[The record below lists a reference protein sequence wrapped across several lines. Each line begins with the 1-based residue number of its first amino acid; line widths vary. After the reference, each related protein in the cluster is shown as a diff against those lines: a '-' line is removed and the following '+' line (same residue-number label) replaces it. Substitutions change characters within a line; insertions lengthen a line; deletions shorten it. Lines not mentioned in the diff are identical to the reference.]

1 MASGDNRPTLPNGLD
16 GQGLRIAIVRA
27 EWNTSIVDRLVD
39 GAVAGLD
46 ALKAT
51 LVGPISVPGCFEL
64 PLACRTVARSGDV
77 DAIIATGVVIRGE
90 TTHYE
95 IVSEGAASGIQA
107 VQLETG
113 IPIAFGVLTVETVG
127 QALERSQGEGQH
139 NVGEEAA
146 AVAVEMA
153 RLVQQY
159 G

>member
-1 MASGDNRPTLPNGLD
+1 MASGDNRPTAPIGVD

-64 PLACRTVARSGDV
+64 PLACRTLARSGDV
-77 DAIIATGVVIRGE
+77 DAIVATGVVIRGE
-90 TTHYE
+90 TTHYV

-113 IPIAFGVLTVETVG
+113 IPIAFGVLTVETVE
-127 QALERSQGEGQH
+127 QALERSQGKGQH

-159 G
+159 D

>member
-1 MASGDNRPTLPNGLD
+1 MASGENRPTLPAGLD
-16 GQGLRIAIVRA
+16 AQGLRIAIIRA

-39 GAVAGLD
+39 GAIAGLQG
-46 ALKAT
+46 LKAT
-51 LVGPISVPGCFEL
+51 IVGPISVPGCLEL
-64 PLACRTVARSGDV
+64 PLACRTVAKSGNV
-77 DAIIATGVVIRGE
+77 DAIVATGAVIRGE

-113 IPIAFGVLTVETVG
+113 IPIAFGVLTVESVD
-127 QALERSQGEGQH
+127 QALERSQGAGQH
-139 NVGEEAA
+139 NVGTEAS

-159 G
+159 E

>member
-1 MASGDNRPTLPNGLD
+1 
-16 GQGLRIAIVRA
+16 
-27 EWNTSIVDRLVD
+27 
-39 GAVAGLD
+39 
-46 ALKAT
+46 
-51 LVGPISVPGCFEL
+51 
-64 PLACRTVARSGDV
+64 
-77 DAIIATGVVIRGE
+77 VIRGE

-95 IVSEGAASGIQA
+95 IVSEGAASGIQS

-113 IPIAFGVLTVETVG
+113 IPIAFGVLTVETVE